1 MHTILL
7 PVDESKERAMRAA
20 ETVLELP
27 GGPEEKA
34 VVLVNISESTKQPW
48 LREFE
53 TQRAE
58 GKADPELPESTNA
71 AYELLTDHGID
82 VETRFERGSVTDQIL
97 AVADEVDADNI
108 IMSGRKKS
116 AAGKMLFGSVTQSVL
131 LESTRPVTVLLDE
144 S

>member
-7 PVDESKERAMRAA
+7 PVDESDSRATRAA
-20 ETVLELP
+20 ETVIELP
-27 GGPEEKA
+27 GGPEKKA
-34 VVLVNISESTKQPW
+34 VVLVNVSESTKQPW

-58 GKADPELPESTNA
+58 GKADPELPDSTNA
-71 AYELLTDHGID
+71 AYELLTEHGID
-82 VETRFERGSVTDQIL
+82 VETRFEQGDVTDRIL
-97 AVADEVDADNI
+97 AVADEIDADNI